1 MKTRI
6 VKAFPP
12 KIVSMFFPIKKATNE
27 LICHFIE
34 VIKTLIITVLWA
46 I

>member
-1 MKTRI
+1 MKSQI

-12 KIVSMFFPIKKATNE
+12 KNCFYVFLIKMATNE

-34 VIKTLIITVLWA
+34 VIKILILTVLWA